1 VSFAGAQ
8 EDDGDDDGDGQSA
21 RQYRVTVANLTPGQP
36 FTPPLVALHR
46 PSVELFSVGEPA
58 SEPIQALAENGNL
71 EPLVE
76 LAGST
81 NSVRAAAVGDEP
93 LVPEE
98 DPGDTDFPY
107 YTELELS
114 ADASATHLSFV
125 SMLVATNDGIV
136 GLDTVEL
143 PDELNASDTHYANG
157 YDVGT
162 EENTE
167 SFEDLVPEASL
178 LITGEESDGTS
189 ESNPDL
195 AEDGVIRPHP
205 GIEGGGDLDPAVYDW
220 REPTALVQVERIET
234 DEGTATATVAVAEA
248 EAEATETCSGCSRPT
263 SGDNE
268 VPAVD
273 TDASGT
279 ARVAVSEDGDQ
290 ISYRFQVQNLSNP
303 VAAHI
308 HCGGPD
314 ENGPVGITLYNDGV
328 FTPGSRRNP
337 TRATSV
343 TGRPSTTLW
352 LRCATA
358 TRTSTSTPSRT
369 RREIRGSSSESVTS
383 ALCPVPLLRCPTLVG
398 PPEVERSV
406 RTYGSPALGD
416 VPHLSSRRL
425 RAVERLHPLPDAQ
438 VADRKH
444 VLATQREHEEHV
456 RCPRADAGD
465 GREFVVD
472 RVVGEVGEERPVV
485 APFPVRR
492 GNVLHVVRLR
502 RGEADV
508 LEGEGSAAAI
518 TAGVTSKRSN
528 SRSSMASADAMDTC

>member
-1 VSFAGAQ
+1 MTDDSHRETTERNRTTATDGGSLLTRRRMLALGGTTVGALAFGGVSFAGAQ

-234 DEGTATATVAVAEA
+234 DEGDGDGDGGGGGGGGGGDGDLQRVFEA
-248 EAEATETCSGCSRPT
+248 DL

-328 FTPGSRRNP
+328 FTPGIAAQPDEGNECDWETLDDAVAAMRDGDTYVNLHTEQNP
-337 TRATSV
+337 Q
-343 TGRPSTTLW
+343 G
-352 LRCATA
+352 
-358 TRTSTSTPSRT
+358 
-369 RREIRGSSSESVTS
+369 EIRG
-383 ALCPVPLLRCPTLVG
+383 
-398 PPEVERSV
+398 
-406 RTYGSPALGD
+406 
-416 VPHLSSRRL
+416 
-425 RAVERLHPLPDAQ
+425 Q
-438 VADRKH
+438 
-444 VLATQREHEEHV
+444 
-456 RCPRADAGD
+456 
-465 GREFVVD
+465 
-472 RVVGEVGEERPVV
+472 
-485 APFPVRR
+485 
-492 GNVLHVVRLR
+492 
-502 RGEADV
+502 
-508 LEGEGSAAAI
+508 LE
-518 TAGVTSKRSN
+518 
-528 SRSSMASADAMDTC
+528 